1 MKLADMLNAYAQS
14 TGDKIMHRV
23 GVAEALVQLVETSRI
38 SRINAIDQFRDA
50 MIGYVNESV
59 ELMKSADVND
69 KDELAASIR
78 ALIEDMH
85 ADRRDILAGDPPS
98 TFVADIV
105 PPRPYRELPAVTSVP
120 APPGIDLP
128 PFTSVSGVTSGSDSD
143 EPKTGPGDKEGRGRL
158 SRSAA

>member
-23 GVAEALVQLVETSRI
+23 GVAEALVQLVETSRV
-38 SRINAIDQFRDA
+38 SRMNAIDQFRDA

-59 ELMKSADVND
+59 ELMKAADITD

-78 ALIEDMH
+78 NLIEDMH

-98 TFVADIV
+98 TYLSDMM
-105 PPRPYRELPAVTSVP
+105 PPKTFRERATFA
-120 APPGIDLP
+120 APGPTLDLP
-128 PFTSVSGVTSGSDSD
+128 PLNSTPSAPGGADGFDNRTVG
-143 EPKTGPGDKEGRGRL
+143 GDKEGRNRM
-158 SRSAA
+158 SKSAA

>member
-1 MKLADMLNAYAQS
+1 MKLADMLNAYAES
-14 TGDKIMHRV
+14 TGEKIMHRV
-23 GVAEALVQLVETSRI
+23 GVAEALVQLVETSRV

-59 ELMKSADVND
+59 ELMKNADITD
-69 KDELAASIR
+69 KEELAASIR

-85 ADRRDILAGDPPS
+85 ADRRDILAGEPPS
-98 TFVADIV
+98 AVVAGFV
-105 PPRPYRELPAVTSVP
+105 PSRNLRELTGMIT

-128 PFTSVSGVTSGSDSD
+128 PFTSVTNRTNGEGERDN
-143 EPKTGPGDKEGRGRL
+143 GGDKEGRGRT

>member
-1 MKLADMLNAYAQS
+1 MKLADMLNAYAES

-23 GVAEALVQLVETSRI
+23 GVAEALVQLVETSRV
-38 SRINAIDQFRDA
+38 SRINAIDQFREA

-59 ELMKSADVND
+59 ELMKAADVTD

-105 PPRPYRELPAVTSVP
+105 PPRSYKELTSVTSVSSP
-120 APPGIDLP
+120 SGIELP
-128 PFTSVSGVTSGSDSD
+128 PFSSVSGMNAGSIEGSDAK
-143 EPKTGPGDKEGRGRL
+143 PAGDKEGRGRL

>member
-1 MKLADMLNAYAQS
+1 MKLADMLNAYAES

-23 GVAEALVQLVETSRI
+23 GVAEALVQLVETSRV
-38 SRINAIDQFRDA
+38 SRINAIDQFREA

-59 ELMKSADVND
+59 ELMKSADITD

-85 ADRRDILAGDPPS
+85 ADRRDILAGEPPS
-98 TFVADIV
+98 NVVADFV
-105 PPRPYRELPAVTSVP
+105 PSRNLRELTGMISAS
-120 APPGIDLP
+120 PGSIDLP
-128 PFTSVSGVTSGSDSD
+128 PFTSVSSFANGEASEKSGS
-143 EPKTGPGDKEGRGRL
+143 DKEGRGRA